1 MHLFYT
7 PDIEGQT
14 YTLNEDESKHCV
26 RVLRLE
32 ENDAVALVDGKG
44 NFYEAKIVEAH
55 PKRCLLEIMDINSEF
70 GKRLSYVH
78 LAIAPTKN
86 MDRMEWMVEKC
97 TEIGFD
103 EISLLECDH
112 SERRNAKEDR
122 LEKIAVSSMKQSLK
136 AYLPKINPMLTF
148 KEFVQKCDTELK
160 FIAHCSGS
168 RQLLSHVYIKGRSVT
183 VLIGPEGD
191 FSPKEVELAKQHGFV
206 AVSLGSSRLRTETA
220 GIAAVHTI
228 SILNDI

>member
-7 PDIEGQT
+7 PDIEGGS
-14 YTLNEDESKHCV
+14 YALNEEESKHCV

-44 NFYEAKIVEAH
+44 NYYEARIVEAH
-55 PKRCLLEIMDINSEF
+55 PKRCLLEVTAIQSEF
-70 GKRLSYVH
+70 GKRSAYVH

-86 MDRMEWMVEKC
+86 MDRMEWMLEKC

-103 EISLLECDH
+103 EISMLECDH
-112 SERRNAKEDR
+112 SERRQAKEER
-122 LEKIAVSSMKQSLK
+122 LEKIAVASMKQSLK
-136 AYLPKINPMLTF
+136 AYLPRVNPMSSF

-160 FIAHCSGS
+160 FIAHCSGQ
-168 RQLLSHVYIKGRSVT
+168 RDLLSRVYAKGRSVT

-191 FSPKEVELAKQHGFV
+191 FSPREVELAKQHGFV

-228 SILNDI
+228 SILNDL